1 VGKKNASCIA
11 YRTVRVASL
20 AFYAGIHTK
29 TGHIVFREIGVF
41 YGTKQK

>member
-1 VGKKNASCIA
+1 MLNILPTEPS
-11 YRTVRVASL
+11 RVASL

-29 TGHIVFREIGVF
+29 TGHIVFREIVDF